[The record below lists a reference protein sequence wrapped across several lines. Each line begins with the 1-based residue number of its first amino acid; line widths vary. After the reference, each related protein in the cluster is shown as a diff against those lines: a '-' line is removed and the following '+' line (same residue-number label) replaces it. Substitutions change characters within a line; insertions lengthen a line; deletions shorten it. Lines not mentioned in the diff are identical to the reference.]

1 MLRRI
6 ILIGVALII
15 PMMSSA
21 QKMLT
26 ASGEYT
32 YYAPLNV
39 SPEQAELTAIERA
52 KISIIETEFGAV
64 MGVKNFT
71 QVENTNGD
79 SSVKF
84 LSLGESEVK
93 GEWIETIGTPAI
105 KHEIID
111 NLQVVTVKITGKI
124 REIKAARV
132 NFESKILRNG
142 IDDKYESDTFKDA
155 DDFFVTFQSPVDG
168 YVTIYLYDKEG
179 VSRLLPFK
187 HSNIPAYN
195 IKANEKYIFF
205 ANGVSLYA
213 NIKDT
218 NPKSINAEYCLTCS
232 LDQEINRFY
241 IIFSPNKFTKA
252 IDIISDDF
260 ELPAFLD
267 FQAFQKWLSKCRK
280 HDTEMTVKI
289 CDIIIN
295 K

>member
-1 MLRRI
+1 MIRRI
-6 ILIGVALII
+6 ILIGIALII

-32 YYAPLNV
+32 YYAPLNI
-39 SPEQAELTAIERA
+39 SPEQAEITAIERA
-52 KISIIETEFGAV
+52 KISVIETEFGAV

-71 QVENTNGD
+71 QIENTNGD

-93 GEWIETIGTPAI
+93 GEWIETIGTPLI

-124 REIKAARV
+124 REIKSAKV
-132 NFESKILRNG
+132 NFDSKILRNG
-142 IDDKYESDTFKDA
+142 IEDKYESNTFKNA

-168 YVTIYLYDKEG
+168 YVAVYLYDKDG

-187 HSNIPAYN
+187 YSNMPAYN
-195 IKANEKYIFF
+195 VKGNEKYVFF

-213 NIKDT
+213 DIKDV
-218 NPKSINAEYCLTCS
+218 NPNSINAEYCLTCDS
-232 LDQEINRFY
+232 AQEINRFY

-252 IDIISDDF
+252 VDTLSENF

-267 FQAFQKWLSKCRK
+267 FESFQKWLTKCRK

-289 CDIIIN
+289 SDIIIN